1 MFDNK
6 KSKHGKN
13 SQMSSSTPNLL
24 ESQERVEYRQ
34 KHSRKN
40 RDFSGSNQHN
50 FTASAPDLRFIN
62 QQVETADKELSANS
76 QADVVINPSNHLNIQ
91 RNQQL
96 ETADE
101 ELSAN
106 SQADVVIN
114 HQNVQAGQNRLFIAA
129 IDIGTTYSGYAYS
142 ARYDVE
148 KDPSNIF
155 CPQWRGD
162 EGLYYKTATAIVF
175 DEHKQ
180 FSKFGFEAETYYH
193 ETIEDQ
199 DDILACYFFND
210 FKMLL
215 YEKKNYLNK
224 DIDIKDI
231 TGKKMKA
238 IKVFSA
244 SIRYLKEHLLDA
256 LHKSFVRDS
265 NISNTDIHWVLTVPA
280 IWEMKA
286 KQFMRDAAEM
296 AGILADQLSLAL
308 EPEAASLYCRKVPMS
323 IKESELKTLTLLG
336 SGKSYVVLDQGGGTL
351 DVTGH
356 QIEEDNFLKEIFPP
370 NGGNWGGNNVN
381 YEFERYLEELF
392 TIEVVH
398 KVKREDP
405 VAYFETV
412 KQFERKKKSFKPK
425 SDADV
430 IFNVSQAFTDV
441 YKKIHKSDLPSEI
454 RIKHGKIRISALRF
468 EEFFN
473 QSIQSITSHLS
484 EIFKSPK
491 LQNVDIILA
500 VGGFSESEII
510 IDSIREHFPN
520 MQIVVPKD
528 PGLAVL
534 KGAVLFGLEPLSVK
548 SRISRYTYGI
558 KIEKEISTEEDERYR
573 TLRKNRQSI
582 KFATDVFEKLV
593 EIGEEIKVGE
603 WQPATEYDPIS
614 KDDQEV
620 KIEFYATEEKDPVHV
635 TDEGCMK
642 LGTLNVDLKERT
654 SSNDALKLE
663 INAGGT
669 EIKAVITDENTGKKF
684 KAKFCLP

>member
-1 MFDNK
+1 MGGALRKWRRNR
-6 KSKHGKN
+6 KSKQRKN
-13 SQMSSSTPNLL
+13 NPMSLSTPNLL
-24 ESQERVEYRQ
+24 ESQPKVEYRH
-34 KHSRKN
+34 KHSRKD
-40 RDFSGSNQHN
+40 RFSSGFNQHN
-50 FTASAPDLRFIN
+50 FTASEPDLRISN
-62 QQVETADKELSANS
+62 QQKENSDVEVSSKS
-76 QADVVINPSNHLNIQ
+76 QADVVISPSYHENKK
-91 RNQQL
+91 
-96 ETADE
+96 
-101 ELSAN
+101 
-106 SQADVVIN
+106 
-114 HQNVQAGQNRLFIAA
+114 AGHNRLFIAA

-142 ARYDVE
+142 ARHDVE
-148 KDPSNIF
+148 KDPSNIL

-162 EGLYYKTATAIVF
+162 NVLHYKTATAVLF
-175 DEHKQ
+175 DEHGQ
-180 FSKFGFEAETYYH
+180 FNEFGFNAETNYH
-193 ETIEDQ
+193 EIMDEK

-215 YEKKNYLNK
+215 YEKKNDLNK
-224 DIDIKDI
+224 DIDITDI
-231 TGKKMKA
+231 TGKTMKA

-244 SIRYLKEHLLDA
+244 SIRYLKEHLLGA

-265 NISNTDIHWVLTVPA
+265 YISNTDIHWVLTVPA

-296 AGILADQLSLAL
+296 AGISADQLSLAL
-308 EPEAASLYCRKVPMS
+308 EPEAASLYCQKVPMS
-323 IKESELKTLTLLG
+323 IKESELTTLNLLG
-336 SGKSYVVLDQGGGTL
+336 SGISYVVLDMGGGTF

-356 QIEEDNFLKEIFPP
+356 QIEDDNFLKEIFPP

-381 YEFERYLEELF
+381 YEFEKYLEELF
-392 TIEVVH
+392 TTEVVH
-398 KVKREDP
+398 KVKRDNP
-405 VAYFETV
+405 VDYFEAV
-412 KQFERKKKSFKPK
+412 RQFEEKKKSFNPK

-430 IFNVSQAFTDV
+430 ILVVSPAFKEGYENTQN
-441 YKKIHKSDLPSEI
+441 SDLPSEI
-454 RIKHGKIRISALRF
+454 QIEHGKMRISASRF
-468 EEFFN
+468 KAFFD
-473 QSIQSITSHLS
+473 QSIQSIISHLS
-484 EIFKSPK
+484 EIFRSSK

-510 IDSIREHFPN
+510 IDSIREHFPY
-520 MQIVVPKD
+520 MQIIVPKD

-620 KIEFYATEEKDPVHV
+620 KIEFYATEDKDPVHV
-635 TDEGCMK
+635 TDPGCMK

-654 SSNDALKLE
+654 SSNGALKLE

>member
-1 MFDNK
+1 MALK
-6 KSKHGKN
+6 KNG
-13 SQMSSSTPNLL
+13 
-24 ESQERVEYRQ
+24 
-34 KHSRKN
+34 
-40 RDFSGSNQHN
+40 
-50 FTASAPDLRFIN
+50 N
-62 QQVETADKELSANS
+62 QQVETANEELTTKS
-76 QADVVINPSNHLNIQ
+76 QADIVINPTNHENIK
-91 RNQQL
+91 
-96 ETADE
+96 
-101 ELSAN
+101 
-106 SQADVVIN
+106 
-114 HQNVQAGQNRLFIAA
+114 AGQNRLFIAA

-142 ARYDVE
+142 ARRDVE

-175 DEHKQ
+175 DEHGQ

-215 YEKKNYLNK
+215 YKKKNDLNK
-224 DIDIKDI
+224 DIDITDI
-231 TGKKMKA
+231 TGKKMNA

-244 SIRYLKEHLLDA
+244 SIRYLKEHLLDS

-265 NISNTDIHWVLTVPA
+265 NISNNDIHWVLTVPA

-296 AGILADQLSLAL
+296 AGILPDQLSLAL

-370 NGGNWGGNNVN
+370 NGGSWGGNNVN
-381 YEFERYLEELF
+381 YEFEKYLEEMF

-405 VAYFETV
+405 VAYFDTV
-412 KQFERKKKSFKPK
+412 KQFERKKKSFKSK

-430 IFNVSQAFTDV
+430 IFNVSQAFTEV
-441 YKKIHKSDLPSEI
+441 YNQIHKSDLPSEI

-468 EEFFN
+468 EAFFD
-473 QSIQSITSHLS
+473 QSVQSITSHLS

-491 LQNVDIILA
+491 LQNVNIILA

-558 KIEKEISTEEDERYR
+558 KIEKEMSAEDDERYR
-573 TLRKNRQSI
+573 TLRKNRQSR

-603 WQPATEYDPIS
+603 WQPATEYDPIN
-614 KDDQEV
+614 KDDKEV

-635 TDEGCMK
+635 TDPGCMK
-642 LGTLNVDLKERT
+642 LGTLDVDLKERT
-654 SSNDALKLE
+654 SSNGALKLE

>member
-1 MFDNK
+1 
-6 KSKHGKN
+6 
-13 SQMSSSTPNLL
+13 MSLSTPNLL
-24 ESQERVEYRQ
+24 ESQPKVEYRH
-34 KHSRKN
+34 KHSSTQQTEKG
-40 RDFSGSNQHN
+40 DEEI
-50 FTASAPDLRFIN
+50 SAKS
-62 QQVETADKELSANS
+62 ET
-76 QADVVINPSNHLNIQ
+76 DVVINPSNHENIK
-91 RNQQL
+91 
-96 ETADE
+96 
-101 ELSAN
+101 
-106 SQADVVIN
+106 
-114 HQNVQAGQNRLFIAA
+114 AGKKRLFIAA

-142 ARYDVE
+142 GRRDVE
-148 KDPSNIF
+148 KDPSNIL
-155 CPQWRGD
+155 CPQWQAD
-162 EGLYYKTATAIVF
+162 EGLYHKTATAVLF
-175 DEHKQ
+175 DEQGQ
-180 FSKFGFEAETYYH
+180 FSKFGFEAETCYN
-193 ETIEDQ
+193 ETMEDQ
-199 DDILACYFFND
+199 DDILENYFFND

-215 YEKKNYLNK
+215 YEKKNDLNK
-224 DIDIKDI
+224 DIDITDI

-238 IKVFSA
+238 IQVFSA
-244 SIRYLKEHLLDA
+244 AIRYLKEHLLDA
-256 LHKSFVRDS
+256 LQKSLVRDS

-280 IWEMKA
+280 IWEIKA

-296 AGILADQLSLAL
+296 AGILTDQLSLAL

-336 SGKSYVVLDQGGGTL
+336 SGISYVVLDMGGGTF

-356 QIEEDNFLKEIFPP
+356 QIEDDNFLKEIFPP
-370 NGGNWGGNNVN
+370 NGGSWGGNNVN
-381 YEFERYLEELF
+381 YEFEKYLQELF
-392 TIEVVH
+392 TVEVVN
-398 KVKREDP
+398 KVKRDDP
-405 VAYFETV
+405 VAYFDTM
-412 KQFERKKKSFKPK
+412 KQFERKKKMFKPE

-430 IFNVSQAFTDV
+430 FLIASPAFKEMYEKTLN
-441 YKKIHKSDLPSEI
+441 SDLPSEI
-454 RIKHGKIRISALRF
+454 QIKHGKMRISASRF
-468 EEFFN
+468 KALFDQST
-473 QSIQSITSHLS
+473 QSIISHLS

-520 MQIVVPKD
+520 MQIVVPED

-635 TDEGCMK
+635 TDPGCMK

-654 SSNDALKLE
+654 SSNGALKLE